1 MPSVSISPRQA
12 RALTIAAF
20 VVPVVLFFLAPP
32 LSSSG
37 LWDPHELN
45 VAEFS
50 RRIAVSLFGAGRLA
64 LDGADNHLPY
74 LNDLGRPSLPF
85 LSVALGF
92 KVFGLSEWAGRF
104 PLAVWGVAG
113 VAATYAWVSRL
124 IDRRAGFYT
133 ALVLS
138 TMPLYAVHA
147 RTLLGDICAMSAFTM
162 AFGGL
167 LVAVIDERKDERAS
181 PMIRMAFAA
190 LGIGGLLAGYYSRG
204 ALLGVAAP
212 MLAVGAGALVVAL
225 AQIKVERFFALAAG
239 IAFVAVSVAIIV
251 KALAAL
257 ESGGDKNLSM
267 WVGAMVRPG
276 SHYPTF
282 DYFVGVLGHALA
294 PWSAFIPFALGRL
307 FLAPSGVTGEV
318 AARESQARV
327 AIILGAS
334 VALGCHGFLA
344 PRVELIAFVAP
355 AVLAAACGIAIRD
368 FERGAPSSIPVGVG
382 TLVLAGTLHHDFH
395 KVPEKAFQAFALNVS
410 TFPESFKETSLRLW
424 WVVLGV
430 FAVVAL
436 FTWMESAPRREPFA
450 TENYIKPIRAV
461 SAAFDGWLT
470 VLYFALVA
478 AAALSAA
485 AIWIGIRQKVDFA
498 TRLEIRWRE
507 VGMNLWWILAL
518 VPFVVM
524 VGAVFVADLFHWAF
538 RDDEDAWWRRG
549 VSLTRRF
556 VVEAPDPPM
565 GPVFA
570 VITFGVGLGGAFL
583 GARKLGLSYPIAG
596 LIATGSILLV
606 PVLYVALAGLGSLF
620 RHRAGT
626 MAVVGALAAAILSSV
641 YYPALANQLSPKDV
655 FRSYEKYGGTTGA
668 LGLLGIGNRAAAY
681 YAGGQVTN
689 LATPEAAH
697 AWLKA
702 GGSNRR
708 FVAMRGEELSKLNKL
723 YRETSQPRQ
732 NLPILDARSSQVL
745 LAASGLNPGETNAN
759 PLSQWLMTDPPPIA
773 RPMKALLDDKLE
785 VLGYDLLDAKDNKVD
800 YLTMGKPTRIRF
812 YFRVLEALDRDWE
825 AFIHI
830 DRDALRYN
838 GDHKAMQ
845 GKYPMTSWLKGD
857 VVVDD
862 HKVEL
867 GPNFSSGKYKLYFGF
882 FPGGDGPRM
891 KVVSG
896 PSDGDNRVFGGD
908 IRIQ

>member
-1 MPSVSISPRQA
+1 
-12 RALTIAAF
+12 
-20 VVPVVLFFLAPP
+20 
-32 LSSSG
+32 
-37 LWDPHELN
+37 
-45 VAEFS
+45 
-50 RRIAVSLFGAGRLA
+50 
-64 LDGADNHLPY
+64 
-74 LNDLGRPSLPF
+74 
-85 LSVALGF
+85 
-92 KVFGLSEWAGRF
+92 
-104 PLAVWGVAG
+104 
-113 VAATYAWVSRL
+113 
-124 IDRRAGFYT
+124 
-133 ALVLS
+133 
-138 TMPLYAVHA
+138 MPLYAVHS

-167 LVAVIDERKDERAS
+167 LVAVIDERKEERRN
-181 PMIRMAFAA
+181 PTIRVAFAA
-190 LGIGGLLAGYYSRG
+190 LGFAGLLAGYYARG

-212 MLAVGAGALVVAL
+212 MLAVGAAMVVTMLSRSELSPGVTETRLKVKGYLTLAL
-225 AQIKVERFFALAAG
+225 G
-239 IAFVAVSVAIIV
+239 GAFVAVPVAIIV

-257 ESGGDKNLSM
+257 EAGGDKNLSM
-267 WVGAMVRPG
+267 WIGAMVRPAA
-276 SHYPTF
+276 HYPTF

-307 FLAPSGVTGEV
+307 FLAPAGVTGEV
-318 AARESQARV
+318 ASRESQTRV

-344 PRVELIAFVAP
+344 PRVDLIAFVAP

-395 KVPEKAFQAFALNVS
+395 KVPEKAFQAFALNAS
-410 TFPESFKETSLRLW
+410 TFPESFKDTSLRLW

-430 FAVVAL
+430 FAVTAL
-436 FTWMESAPRREPFA
+436 FAWMESAPKREPFA
-450 TENYIKPIRAV
+450 SENYTKPIRAV

-485 AIWIGIRQKVDFA
+485 AIWIGARQRFDFA
-498 TRLEIRWRE
+498 TSMPITIRTY
-507 VGMNLWWILAL
+507 VLNVWWQLAL
-518 VPFVVM
+518 APFVV
-524 VGAVFVADLFHWAF
+524 VGGVVFAADLLHWAF
-538 RDDEDAWWRRG
+538 RDDKDAWWRRG

-570 VITFGVGLGGAFL
+570 VITFGAGLGGGFL
-583 GARKLGLSYPIAG
+583 GARMLGLSFPIAAFAAVG
-596 LIATGSILLV
+596 AIVLV
-606 PVLYVALAGLGSLF
+606 PALYCALAGLGALF
-620 RHRAGT
+620 RHRASA

-655 FRSYEKYGGTTGA
+655 FRSYEKFGGTSGA

-708 FVAMRGEELSKLNKL
+708 FIAMRGEELSKLNKL
-723 YRETSQPRQ
+723 YREASQPRQ
-732 NLPILDARSSQVL
+732 NLPVLDARSSQVL
-745 LAASGLNPGETNAN
+745 LVASSLNPGEANAN
-759 PLSQWLMTDPPPIA
+759 PLSQWLMTEPPLIA
-773 RPMKALLDDKLE
+773 KPMKAVLDDKLE

-891 KVVSG
+891 KVLSG